1 MKKEKIYT
9 ITIACICFALWFM
22 PLETFHYAYV
32 FTIRCF
38 FEGAKTG
45 WLLTPEYTGEWLV
58 VIGGII
64 AITLSMVHF
73 FIDKLST
80 KIISTVS
87 SIAYVIMWLI
97 QLFAKFPS
105 RVPVYT
111 YFDSGANILWLL
123 LYFILLLAIIVLTAL
138 QYLQYLPPRR
148 PTKAE
153 RLEAKIDELQKQ
165 VDELKKGE

>member
-1 MKKEKIYT
+1 MKKEKIFT
-9 ITIACICFALWFM
+9 IIIASICFALWFM
-22 PLETFHYAYV
+22 PLERIDYAYS
-32 FTIRCF
+32 FTPLLF
-38 FEGAKTG
+38 FEAIQSKEIFTPIFLGE
-45 WLLTPEYTGEWLV
+45 LLI
-58 VIGGII
+58 VILGII
-64 AITLSMVHF
+64 AIALLIVHIF
-73 FIDKLST
+73 ADKLLT
-80 KIISTVS
+80 KILSSVS
-87 SIAYVIMWLI
+87 SFAYVIMWLI

-153 RLEAKIDELQKQ
+153 RLQAKIDELQQQ